1 ALVTDV
7 LRAAQSE
14 VEHYDRIEF
23 GTVDTDV
30 SVVAHSVNDV
40 VRLVAELFDNAT
52 RFSPPDSAVVC
63 EARRLGDHVIIQI
76 EDRGVGMSQD
86 QVNRLNAW
94 LASPPAVEVTTF
106 RKMGLAV

>member
-1 ALVTDV
+1 LAGADSSPPRTEDALVADA

-30 SVVAHSVNDV
+30 SVAAGAVNDV

-52 RFSPPDSAVVC
+52 RFSPPDAPVVC
-63 EARRLGDHVIIQI
+63 EARRLGGRAGGGAARQRHPVLAAGRPGGL
-76 EDRGVGMSQD
+76 RG
-86 QVNRLNAW
+86 
-94 LASPPAVEVTTF
+94 PAP
-106 RKMGLAV
+106 R